1 MEDATIRVSSVLK
14 SLQKLRLNVRP
25 ESEMNVSGLSGGKI
39 LGCSMA
45 TISGQIR
52 ANNAKLNWIY
62 YYAEDIC

>member
-1 MEDATIRVSSVLK
+1 VGIVGEKYLVV
-14 SLQKLRLNVRP
+14 P
-25 ESEMNVSGLSGGKI
+25 
-39 LGCSMA
+39 MA